1 VLQGHRGS
9 RTSQLDVLSDVMRKI
24 TRFLMVLSWG
34 AVFAVPI
41 VLLMLCMPL
50 VVMSPAIR
58 QTVREAFVWV
68 LPVFTLLGLGL
79 AALGLLPG
87 TRRSTKVLVRALSNG
102 TTTFVPVDAERV
114 GPLVFR
120 ILGTNKHSGTETWEF
135 WPGETVRCEPRVAD
149 HVGKV
154 LVAVERVT

>member
-1 VLQGHRGS
+1 
-9 RTSQLDVLSDVMRKI
+9 MRKA
-24 TRFLMVLSWG
+24 TKSLMVLSWG

-50 VVMSPAIR
+50 VVMSAAMR
-58 QTVREAFVWV
+58 HAVRESFVWV
-68 LPVFTLLGLGL
+68 LPIFTLLGLGL

-87 TRRSTKVLVRALSNG
+87 TRRRTKVLVRAFSNG

-114 GPLVFR
+114 GSLVFR
-120 ILGTNKHSGTETWEF
+120 ILGTDTPKGTVTWEF
-135 WPGETVRCEPRVAD
+135 WQGETVRCEPRVAD
-149 HVGKV
+149 HGGKV